1 MKRIATVLALG
12 MSLWLGSAHAAVDY
26 FLKIG
31 DIEGESVQ
39 RDHKDWI
46 DLYSFSWG
54 LSNTSSGG
62 GGGGG
67 GGSGRAVFSDFSWTQ
82 GLDSSVVPLFLAV
95 ASGERY
101 KTATFDVV
109 RSGGDRPQ
117 TFFQMIFGDA
127 SPNSLSLSGG
137 GDDIFASASL
147 DAEIITMRY
156 RPQDDKGGYGA
167 WIEGTW
173 DLRRNAPAAFSG
185 DPNVLTGL
193 LLAEPTS
200 VRIDADIGVVPE
212 PATGALMAGG
222 LMLLVGL
229 RRRQRR

>member
-12 MSLWLGSAHAAVDY
+12 LSLWLGSAHAAVDY
-26 FLKIG
+26 FLKVG
-31 DIEGESVQ
+31 DIDGEATQ
-39 RDHKDWI
+39 KDHENWI
-46 DLYSFSWG
+46 DVFSFSWG
-54 LSNTSSGG
+54 LSNASSGG
-62 GGGGG
+62 GGAGGG
-67 GGSGRAVFSDFSWTQ
+67 TGKAVFSDFSWMQ

-95 ASGERY
+95 ASGQRFE
-101 KTATFDVV
+101 TATFDVV
-109 RSGGDRPQ
+109 RTGDRSE

-127 SPNSLSLSGG
+127 SPNSLSLSGA

-147 DAEIITMRY
+147 GADMVTMRY
-156 RPQDDKGGYGA
+156 RPQDERGGYGD

-173 DLRRNAPAAFSG
+173 DLRRNAPAVFSG

-193 LLAEPTS
+193 LLAGPTS

-222 LMLLVGL
+222 LLLLYGL

>member
-26 FLKIG
+26 FLKVG
-31 DIEGESVQ
+31 DIAGDATQEG
-39 RDHKDWI
+39 HGDWI
-46 DLYSFSWG
+46 DVFSFSWG

-67 GGSGRAVFSDFSWTQ
+67 TGKAVFSDFSWTQ

-95 ASGERY
+95 ASSERFR
-101 KTATFDVV
+101 TATFDVV
-109 RSGGDRPQ
+109 RIGDRPEV
-117 TFFQMIFGDA
+117 FFQMIFGDA
-127 SPNSLSLSGG
+127 SPNSLSLAGG
-137 GDDIFASASL
+137 GGGIFASASL
-147 DAEIITMRY
+147 GADTITMRY

-173 DLRRNAPAAFSG
+173 DLRRNAPAIFSG
-185 DPNVLTGL
+185 DPNVLLGL
-193 LLAEPTS
+193 LQAEPTS
-200 VRIDADIGVVPE
+200 VRIDPGIGAVPE
-212 PATGALMAGG
+212 PATAALMAGG
-222 LMLLVGL
+222 LLLLCGL

>member
-31 DIEGESVQ
+31 DIAGDSTD
-39 RDHKDWI
+39 RDHRDWI
-46 DLYSFSWG
+46 DLDSFSWG
-54 LSNTSSGG
+54 LSNTST
-62 GGGGG
+62 GG
-67 GGSGRAVFSDFSWTQ
+67 GGSGGGSGKALFSDFSWTQ

-95 ASGERY
+95 ARGQRY
-101 KTATFDVV
+101 ETATFDAARTFGA
-109 RSGGDRPQ
+109 RSE
-117 TFFQMIFGDA
+117 TFFQMIFSDA
-127 SPNSLSLSGG
+127 APNSLNLSGA
-137 GDDIFASASL
+137 GDGIFAAASL
-147 DAEIITMRY
+147 GADTITMRF
-156 RPQDDKGGYGA
+156 RPQDESGRYGA

-173 DLRRNAPAAFSG
+173 DLRRNAPAVFSG

-222 LMLLVGL
+222 LLVLWTL